1 MFAKIKETFK
11 KLELGLFEVFLGV
24 LMVIGLAGY
33 FGTISADLDWID
45 HTISFILFT
54 YLFYKINITSI
65 LLGKASRLANFAIII
80 SYFSLFFKDILSYT
94 SSNAPHLK
102 FLIFVKN
109 AYEFLGRDLALANL
123 AAFYLGILGIFLISI
138 YITGKIEISHP
149 SLLYAL
155 HQKQIRH
162 RLAKFLLVFASL
174 LGFYYFIFNMI
185 LEWLEFVM
193 DDPIIATGAIFFIY
207 KVSKHREK
215 FHSDNFIFK
224 IGDFS
229 TKLYAKFVSLFH
241 YRKTLPL
248 AISGLLI
255 LHAVSDLGVFA
266 YSLIFLKENFYLEFL
281 KGSHVPFLRLFL
293 SDIGVLPSFAVIPL
307 LIVYLF
313 NALSLVI
320 FLIIPVIVWIR
331 MFSQKELHLNRIC
344 LFFIYSSAAAYML
357 MPSYIIK
364 PLEQSSLVGVDI
376 LSASLLESGS
386 AIDNFFPDKP
396 TMALA
401 VSLIAVSFGLLVYLL
416 SKNNSIKKE
425 LYAISII
432 GGMAFYTIY
441 LYYFFSSLLSYF
453 YDSIVSIIFTPHFL
467 IGIVLLIFLAL
478 SALFYIGGYLTFL
491 YEIVKEYHRQKSPEK
506 MDDEM
511 FTAIK
516 KIRKF
521 EKSLFRAKKAQLVG
535 EVFKYALIG
544 MVSVAVIVMGYKMID
559 VVKERGC
566 RTEIAKFEIEL
577 RDMDK
582 SVRYGAKELKAY
594 EAPCNADRIYFF
606 DLNRNI
612 NPDDFK
618 DIPILADSV
627 KSRSN
632 NVFLVKDGKV
642 KRSFYAGNLEMAY
655 PYNICFAPKFD
666 KISFF
671 IESAGKSAKIASSC
685 SQPECTFIPVEISE
699 EDSRRIIR
707 EAIDFGCGNCPS
719 DFEREVEK
727 MRITR
732 QNVEMFRKFTVC
744 DGITTVEIAI
754 KPKKGAEAKGFTFY
768 EFLPKSC
775 IGDLNSYL
783 AENIEGNVDI
793 KSDPLIMWRFDDL
806 SGEKKFSYKLD
817 AELIDEC
824 RLAIQGLGIA
834 QFIEGVAAEEQDA
847 IEQNTPPT
855 INGLPDVSVAGIGL
869 KKNVITNLWKYAQDK
884 ETSSQN
890 LLYEIID
897 QTNKELVDC
906 SVSNE
911 KHIDC
916 EVKQNLEGI
925 SRVTVQA
932 DDFELSG
939 RASFNVEVTKF
950 CKKHEKK
957 GCVGSTIFW
966 LDSCGN
972 VEELAELCKSGE
984 ACEDG
989 ECEEICTPNAERKCS
1004 EDDKMYWVD
1013 SCGKKGQLYFDCK
1026 DNLARNQCRNGQCCI
1041 GNFFCE
1047 EP

>member
-1 MFAKIKETFK
+1 MASIKETFR
-11 KLELGLFEVFLGV
+11 KLEFGMLDLLVGT
-24 LMVIGLAGY
+24 LMVVGLIGY
-33 FGTISADLDWID
+33 FGSVNADLDWID
-45 HTISFILFT
+45 HTVSFILFS
-54 YLFYKINITSI
+54 YLFYKMDITSI
-65 LLGKASRLANFAIII
+65 LFGKTSKFANFTIII
-80 SYFSLFFKDILSYT
+80 SYFSLFFKDVISYT
-94 SSNAPHLK
+94 KVDAFRFRAITFVNEFYLFFSN
-102 FLIFVKN
+102 N
-109 AYEFLGRDLALANL
+109 AAVADL
-123 AAFYLGILGIFLISI
+123 AAFYLGIAGICIAGI
-138 YITGKIEISHP
+138 YITKKIEVSHP
-149 SLLYAL
+149 SLLYAV
-155 HQKQIRH
+155 HQKKIKSNSIRFFSIFILL
-162 RLAKFLLVFASL
+162 LA
-174 LGFYYFIFNMI
+174 FYYFVYNMA
-185 LEWLEFVM
+185 LEWLEFVI
-193 DDPIIATGAIFFIY
+193 DDPVIAAGIIFFAY
-207 KVSKHREK
+207 KITKHYQK
-215 FHSDNFIFK
+215 FHPGNFVFR
-224 IGDFS
+224 IGEFS
-229 TKLYAKFVSLFH
+229 TGMYKKFISMFH
-241 YRKTLPL
+241 YKKTLPL

-255 LHAVSDLGVFA
+255 LHAMADLGVFA
-266 YSLIFLKENFYLEFL
+266 YTLIFSKENFYLELLDGEHAPFL
-281 KGSHVPFLRLFL
+281 KLFME
-293 SDIGVLPSFAVIPL
+293 DTKNLPSASAVPL
-307 LIVYLF
+307 AIAYAF
-313 NALSLVI
+313 NAMSLAI
-320 FLIIPVIVWIR
+320 FFIIPVAVWAR
-331 MFSQKELHLNRIC
+331 MFCQKGLHLKREY
-344 LFFIYSSAAAYML
+344 LFFIYASAAAYTLLPGYVM
-357 MPSYIIK
+357 K
-364 PLEQSSLVGVDI
+364 PLSQASITGVDI
-376 LSASLLESGS
+376 TTISLLETHSFLE
-386 AIDNFFPDKP
+386 NFFPDKP
-396 TMALA
+396 SIIAAVSAISILFGLA
-401 VSLIAVSFGLLVYLL
+401 VYWL
-416 SKNNSIKKE
+416 SSGQKIRRE
-425 LYAISII
+425 LYTLSII
-432 GGMAFYTIY
+432 GGLAFYAVY
-441 LYYFFSSLLSYF
+441 LWYFFSSLLAYF
-453 YDSIVSIIFTPHFL
+453 YDGISATIFTPHFL
-467 IGIVLLIFLAL
+467 IGIIFAMLLAL
-478 SALFYIGGYLTFL
+478 SAVFYVFGYLMFL
-491 YEIVKEYHRQKSPEK
+491 YETVMEFHRQKWSEPIDNELVGIISK
-506 MDDEM
+506 
-511 FTAIK
+511 IK
-516 KIRKF
+516 RLGRRQLR
-521 EKSLFRAKKAQLVG
+521 SRRAQIFG
-535 EVFKYALIG
+535 EVFKYALLG
-544 MVSVAVIVMGYKMID
+544 FASVAILISGYKLVG
-559 VVKERGC
+559 VVKERSC
-566 RTEIAKFEIEL
+566 STEIANFEIEL
-577 RDMDK
+577 RNLDK
-582 SVRYGAKELKAY
+582 SLRFGAKELQTFDVPCKA
-594 EAPCNADRIYFF
+594 DKIYFF